1 MKFYYLFNF
10 SGYISNQNRIIRKI
24 MLWQY
29 PLWQHQKFIQNEVKI
44 NDDIK
49 NSDYG
54 VGAGGN

>member
-1 MKFYYLFNF
+1 
-10 SGYISNQNRIIRKI
+10 

-44 NDDIK
+44 NGDIK

>member
-29 PLWQHQKFIQNEVKI
+29 PLWQHQKFIQNEVK
-44 NDDIK
+44 DK
-49 NSDYG
+49 WRY
-54 VGAGGN
+54 